1 MTHTPAD
8 QDSAKATV
16 FQLVTGVWAACAV
29 AATAR
34 LGVPDQIAKG
44 LRTVDELA
52 GAVGADPGAL
62 ARLLR
67 AAVSLGV
74 LTRDSGGRLGLTALG
89 ECLRSDVPG
98 SQRATIA
105 SELDTAHWSSL
116 GRLDEAVRTGKP
128 VFDRLFSMP
137 IWDYYRDA
145 RPDEGK
151 LFAQNMTAQSDLETQ
166 AILASYSFE
175 GAQRVVDVGGAHG
188 SFLAAILNKV
198 PRARGV
204 LFDRRLMID
213 EARSA
218 LLGFGVA
225 NRVECVAGDFFAAV
239 PGAGDVYLLKH
250 ILHDWN
256 DEECVRLLRRVSEAM
271 APQGRVVVA
280 EMMIVESGLGQG
292 GPGRAS
298 PAVLM
303 DLNMLVMLSG
313 RERTEQEYAALF
325 EQAGLRMSGVF
336 PTDSPMFVIEAR
348 RPERQGHRAVS

>member
-1 MTHTPAD
+1 MSNTPAD
-8 QDSAKATV
+8 QDSAKAAV
-16 FQLVTGVWAACAV
+16 FELVTGVWAACAV

-34 LGVPDQIAKG
+34 LGVPDQIAQG
-44 LRTVDELA
+44 LRTVAQLA

-74 LTRDSGGRLGLTALG
+74 LTRDSDGRFGLTALG

-116 GRLDEAVRTGKP
+116 GRLDEAVRTGKS

-151 LFAQNMTAQSDLETQ
+151 LFAQNMTAQSDLETR

-175 GAQRVVDVGGAHG
+175 GAERIVDVGGAHG
-188 SFLAAILNKV
+188 SFLAAILKRV
-198 PRARGV
+198 PSARGV
-204 LFDRRLMID
+204 LFDRRVD

-225 NRVECVAGDFFAAV
+225 DRVECVAGDFFAAV
-239 PGAGDVYLLKH
+239 PAGGDVYLLKH

-256 DEECVRLLRRVSEAM
+256 DGECVRLLRRVAEAM
-271 APQGRVVVA
+271 APHGRAVVA
-280 EMMIVESGLGQG
+280 EMMIVEGL
-292 GPGRAS
+292 AS

-313 RERTEQEYAALF
+313 KERTEQEYAALF
-325 EQAGLRMSGVF
+325 EQAGLRMSGVY

-348 RPERQGHRAVS
+348 RP